1 MKITKFQ
8 KPIVK
13 WFELVNLQNNL
24 AAKTIA
30 FHVGIPD
37 FVKSN
42 NQVNRYLLHKYK
54 YGFSF

>member
-1 MKITKFQ
+1 MQSVVQWKAKCQ

-13 WFELVNLQNNL
+13 WFESVNLQNNL

-30 FHVGIPD
+30 FHVDIPD

-42 NQVNRYLLHKYK
+42 NQVNRYL
-54 YGFSF
+54 